1 MSEALSNEQHPELQ
15 PRPHTPAPNRR
26 YAEEDRAWSQL
37 YAAIGQT
44 STAEEV
50 VKQLD
55 ADLQSKRSHL
65 ALYIRART
73 TLREQK
79 AADARNQRI
88 GAFVRQALAVMLLA
102 PLRLLR
108 AALSLGASV
117 AVEAMPPVR
126 REPARARTSALRS
139 DPDFAHA
146 KGRFA
151 SDVDVAGAAAGENGE
166 SRSAK
171 AA

>member
-1 MSEALSNEQHPELQ
+1 MSEALSNEQHQLQ
-15 PRPHTPAPNRR
+15 PRPYTPAPNRR

-55 ADLQSKRSHL
+55 ADLQAKRTHL
-65 ALYIRART
+65 ALYIRAKT

-79 AADARNQRI
+79 AADARIERI
-88 GAFVRQALAVMLLA
+88 GAFVRHALDFVVLG

-108 AALSLGASV
+108 TTLSLSAGV

-126 REPARARTSALRS
+126 REPAKARTSVLRC

-146 KGRFA
+146 KDRFA
-151 SDVDVAGAAAGENGE
+151 SGADVPGTAASEAGE

>member
-1 MSEALSNEQHPELQ
+1 MSEALSNEQYPQLQ

-55 ADLQSKRSHL
+55 ADSQSKRSHL

-88 GAFVRQALAVMLLA
+88 GAFVRQAFALMVLG

-108 AALSLGASV
+108 SALSFGAGI
-117 AVEAMPPVR
+117 AVEALPPVR
-126 REPARARTSALRS
+126 TEPAKARTAALRD

-146 KGRFA
+146 KDRFA
-151 SDVDVAGAAAGENGE
+151 SGTDGAALASEAGE
-166 SRSAK
+166 SRSVK

>member
-1 MSEALSNEQHPELQ
+1 MSEALSNEQHQPQ
-15 PRPHTPAPNRR
+15 PRQYTPAPNRR

-55 ADLQSKRSHL
+55 ADLQSKRTHL

-79 AADARNQRI
+79 AADVRNQRI
-88 GAFVRQALAVMLLA
+88 GAFLRDALDLMVLG

-108 AALSLGASV
+108 AALTFGAGV
-117 AVEAMPPVR
+117 AVEALPPVR
-126 REPARARTSALRS
+126 REPAKARTSVLRS

-146 KGRFA
+146 KDRFA
-151 SDVDVAGAAAGENGE
+151 SGADVPGTAASEAGE

>member
-1 MSEALSNEQHPELQ
+1 MPEALSNEQHQPE
-15 PRPHTPAPNRR
+15 PRRYTPAPNRR

-65 ALYIRART
+65 ALYIRAKT

-79 AADARNQRI
+79 AADARIERI
-88 GAFVRQALAVMLLA
+88 GAFVRHALDFMVLG

-146 KGRFA
+146 KGRFT
-151 SDVDVAGAAAGENGE
+151 SGVDVAGAAAGETGE